1 MCVQDMDVC
10 SNASVLKNSM
20 QLKKKK
26 RVIYYRSAKINV
38 VSLTEKESRDLMRV
52 TLLCQIRTQMTQ
64 LPPHLSFQSVMSSYY
79 TQT

>member
-26 RVIYYRSAKINV
+26 KTVIYYRSAKINV
-38 VSLTEKESRDLMRV
+38 VSLTEK
-52 TLLCQIRTQMTQ
+52 
-64 LPPHLSFQSVMSSYY
+64 
-79 TQT
+79 